1 MSLNEKLI
9 MGKELNIAAI
19 LNEKPTETKLWSPML
34 GDCIY
39 CYNNTHPE
47 EIIIAFTD
55 KNGEEKEW
63 TFSYSGRTI
72 SAPDTAEVCLFPSKQ
87 MQDWSKF
94 AWKKGDVLV
103 SNDGGTEVIFD
114 KWYDDTY
121 TNFYSKHYLNS
132 EDENNI
138 KYFEGFVCTTDRY
151 FLESKDAAQTYI
163 NTIEERFG
171 SKLNL
176 ETLEIEKPK
185 QEFKDGDIVVVD
197 KNKEMNLAKIIAIY
211 NDGDILL
218 GFKSY
223 AYLNVS
229 LEKLNFCSE
238 VLVCGRTPR
247 LASEEENQQLFD
259 ALAKEGK
266 RWNPDTKLFEDLPK
280 KCEFKPMDWCL
291 MKDSTKYWE
300 LCQFAYT
307 RKAHGTT
314 IYSAVGGLIYYKCIP
329 YNEETKH
336 LLGTTDD
343 WKGGE

>member
-1 MSLNEKLI
+1 ME
-9 MGKELNIAAI
+9 KELNIAAI

-39 CYNNTHPE
+39 CYNNTYPE

-103 SNDGGTEVIFD
+103 SGDGGTEVIFD

-121 TNFYSKHYLNS
+121 TNFYGKHYLYS
-132 EDENNI
+132 ENENNI
-138 KYFEGFVCTTDRY
+138 MYFEGFVCTTGRY

-163 NTIEERFG
+163 NTIEERLG
-171 SKLNL
+171 GKLNL
-176 ETLEIEKPK
+176 ETLEIEQHKP
-185 QEFKDGDIVVVD
+185 EFKDGDIVFYENPDDEDVCSSIFIFRGKQND
-197 KNKEMNLAKIIAIY
+197 TPGFLYHAALNSDGFFNAKDGGFGIY
-211 NDGDILL
+211 EG
-218 GFKSY
+218 KS
-223 AYLNVS
+223 
-229 LEKLNFCSE
+229 
-238 VLVCGRTPR
+238 R
-247 LASEEENQQLFD
+247 LATDSEKQQLFS

-266 RWNPDTKLFEDLPK
+266 RWNPDTKQIEDLPK

-307 RKAHGTT
+307 RKVHGTT

-329 YNEETKH
+329 YNDQTKH
-336 LLGTTDD
+336 LLGTTDE
-343 WKGGE
+343 WKGGEQ